1 MNTIRRNERVRKA
14 QTMAARQYIPATIRR
29 LRREMKLTQAQ
40 LGKSLVTP
48 VDQATISNWESGKT
62 ELTACQ
68 LLDIMMLFGQPNF
81 LSFIEQF
88 EPTELVQQRE
98 SA

>member
-1 MNTIRRNERVRKA
+1 MRRA
-14 QTMAARQYIPATIRR
+14 QTMAARQYIPATIRK
-29 LRREMKLTQAQ
+29 LRRDMKLTQAQ

-68 LLDIMMLFGQPNF
+68 LLDIMMLFGKPNF
-81 LSFIEQF
+81 LSLIEQTDMM
-88 EPTELVQQRE
+88 EEKQ

>member
-1 MNTIRRNERVRKA
+1 MNTIRRNESMRKA
-14 QTMAARQYIPATIRR
+14 QTMAARQYIPATIRK

-81 LSFIEQF
+81 LSFIEQS
-88 EPTELVQQRE
+88 ESIEQRQ